1 MSSEI
6 KIILDKISGEGR
18 HILTYEESRTVMK
31 LAGLPLNKMCFAK
44 NLDECFAK
52 ANEIGYPVVLKI
64 ISKDVIHKS
73 DSGGVKIGISSDGEL
88 RKSYNE
94 MLTSVKNHY
103 PSAEIEGFS
112 IEEMVEGV
120 ELLIGTNTDDQFGK
134 MIALGIGGIFVE
146 IYKDVTFRLIP
157 ITEKDVRDMIEEIQG
172 KKVLDGYRGLP
183 QVDLSELSNFVINV
197 SKIIE
202 ENKVIKEMDLNPV
215 VATKEGLKAI
225 DARIILG

>member
-6 KIILDKISGEGR
+6 KIILDKISSEGR
-18 HILTYEESRTVMK
+18 HILTYAESRTIMQ

-44 NLDECFAK
+44 NLDECVTK

-73 DSGGVKIGISSDGEL
+73 DSGGVKLGISSDGEL
-88 RKSYNE
+88 RTVYNE

-157 ITEKDVRDMIEEIQG
+157 ISEKDVRDMIEEIQG

-183 QVDLSELSNFVINV
+183 KVDLLELCNFVINV

>member
-1 MSSEI
+1 
-6 KIILDKISGEGR
+6 
-18 HILTYEESRTVMK
+18 
-31 LAGLPLNKMCFAK
+31 
-44 NLDECFAK
+44 
-52 ANEIGYPVVLKI
+52 
-64 ISKDVIHKS
+64 
-73 DSGGVKIGISSDGEL
+73 
-88 RKSYNE
+88 
-94 MLTSVKNHY
+94 
-103 PSAEIEGFS
+103 
-112 IEEMVEGV
+112 MVEGV

-157 ITEKDVRDMIEEIQG
+157 ISEKDVRDMIEEIQG

-183 QVDLSELSNFVINV
+183 KVDLLELSNFVINV

>member
-6 KIILDKISGEGR
+6 KIILDKILAEGR
-18 HILTYEESRTVMK
+18 HILTYAESRTIMK
-31 LAGLPLNKMCFAK
+31 LAGLPLNKMSFAK
-44 NLDECFAK
+44 NLDECVTK

-73 DSGGVKIGISSDGEL
+73 DSGGVKLGISSDGEL
-88 RKSYNE
+88 RTVYNE

-157 ITEKDVRDMIEEIQG
+157 ISEKDVRDMIEEIQG

-183 QVDLSELSNFVINV
+183 KVDLLELCNFVINV